1 MYDANS
7 DLYIVE
13 VTSVWFRF
21 TFYTVFNINSSSISS
36 SHIALW
42 TKVISKKFEVVYFID
57 GIFVR
62 VA

>member
-7 DLYIVE
+7 DLYIIE

-21 TFYTVFNINSSSISS
+21 TFYTVFNINSSISS

-42 TKVISKKFEVVYFID
+42 TKVISKKLEVVNFIN
-57 GIFVR
+57 GIVVR
-62 VA
+62 VE

>member
-7 DLYIVE
+7 DLYIIE

-36 SHIALW
+36 CHIALW

-57 GIFVR
+57 GIVVR

>member
-7 DLYIVE
+7 DLYIIE
-13 VTSVWFRF
+13 ATSVWFRF
-21 TFYTVFNINSSSISS
+21 TFCTVFNINSSSISS

-57 GIFVR
+57 GIVVR

>member
-7 DLYIVE
+7 DLYIIE

-21 TFYTVFNINSSSISS
+21 TFYTVFNINSS

-57 GIFVR
+57 GIVVT

>member
-7 DLYIVE
+7 DLYIIE

-36 SHIALW
+36 SHIALL

-57 GIFVR
+57 GIVVR